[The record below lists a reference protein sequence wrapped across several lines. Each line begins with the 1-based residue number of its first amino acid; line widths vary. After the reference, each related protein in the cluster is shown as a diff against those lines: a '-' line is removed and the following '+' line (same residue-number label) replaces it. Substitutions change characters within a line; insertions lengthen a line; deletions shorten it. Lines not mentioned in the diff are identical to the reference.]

1 VIINKTTH
9 EITYTGTYYYLAH
22 FSKFV
27 RPGAIRVQTTGRA
40 QGLRVMS
47 FLTPDGGIVAQVL
60 NSNRSDAPISLLH
73 RGHTLQMTAPA
84 LSISTVLW

>member
-1 VIINKTTH
+1 MIINKTTH

-47 FLTPDGGIVAQVL
+47 FLTPDGGIVAQVFEQQPV
-60 NSNRSDAPISLLH
+60 RCSDKFAAPVSYTHL
-73 RGHTLQMTAPA
+73 TLPTN
-84 LSISTVLW
+84 